1 MIANPEKQAVIEQG
15 LEHAAETLGDIVPLV
30 MARVYARTPAARDM
44 FDHYGLGARARLEA
58 EMVDNSL
65 YCVMTWFVRPE
76 EIKGLLYT
84 SVPHHNDALE
94 VPADWYSDMLRDV
107 INIVVETL
115 PSEAANEQAIW
126 REVESGLIAAIEATR
141 PYFHRG

>member
-15 LEHAAETLGDIVPLV
+15 LERAAETLGDIVPLV
-30 MARVYARTPAARDM
+30 MARVYMRTPEARAM

-65 YCVMTWFVRPE
+65 YCVMTWFARPE

-94 VPADWYSDMLRDV
+94 VPADWYSDMLSDV
-107 INIVVETL
+107 VNIVIETL
-115 PSEAANEQAIW
+115 PAEDAGNHAIW
-126 REVESGLIAAIEATR
+126 RELESGLIAAIDATR
-141 PYFHRG
+141 QYFHRA